1 MSNINNT
8 YRNLLD
14 KILTNG
20 QVYEDPNRKGVL
32 RKQIPSAVIQYNLVN
47 GYPIIGIK
55 QTYPKAA
62 FNEMKAF
69 TMGITT
75 LKGLHELGIKFWDQD
90 AFNYF
95 KRTEVA
101 INVSR
106 RPGHTEII
114 EITDDPKF
122 KNYFFDAVA
131 FGAIEGDLGKIY
143 SYQMRKWG
151 GYFDQL
157 DNVLE
162 RLKVSPRSTKN
173 VVTMWNPA
181 EADECA
187 LTPCHRDFEFLVEGL
202 NVYERKTWALNNFS
216 EGWCADAYDNV
227 KESEWSTHLDK
238 FNTPKYKLSIK
249 WNQHSVDTFL
259 GLPMNIMYY
268 ADMVYT
274 FAHYLNMV
282 PGRIEGH
289 LTNVHLYD
297 NTWDKAKDVLN
308 RSTGVT
314 FEPVHIET
322 SFPHHWENLDDYLR
336 QLDFDTNIKLTGYK
350 HLGRVDAEMLP
361 YSN

>member
-1 MSNINNT
+1 MSNINNI

-14 KILTNG
+14 EILTNG

-32 RKQIPSAVIQYNLVN
+32 RKQIPSAVIQYDLAN
-47 GYPIIGIK
+47 GYPIIGVK

-69 TMGITT
+69 TMGVTT
-75 LKGLHELGIKFWDQD
+75 LKGLHELGIRFWDQD

-95 KRTEVA
+95 KRTQKTLT
-101 INVSR
+101 VSTSE
-106 RPGHTEII
+106 TEHKQV
-114 EITDDPKF
+114 EITDEDEF
-122 KNYFFDAVA
+122 KNYFFSAVKL
-131 FGAIEGDLGKIY
+131 GSITGDLGKIY
-143 SYQMRKWG
+143 SYQMRNWG
-151 GYFDQL
+151 GHFDQL
-157 DNVLE
+157 NHVLE
-162 RLKVSPRSTKN
+162 RLKVNPRSTKN

-181 EADECA
+181 DANECA
-187 LTPCHRDFEFLVEGL
+187 LTPCHRDFEFLVEE
-202 NVYERKTWALNNFS
+202 VSSDE
-216 EGWCADAYDNV
+216 D
-227 KESEWSTHLDK
+227 
-238 FNTPKYKLSIK
+238 TPKYKLSIK

-268 ADMVYT
+268 ADMVYA
-274 FAHYLNMV
+274 FAHYLNMI

-322 SFPHHWENLDDYLR
+322 LFPHHWENLDDYLR
-336 QLDFDTNIKLTGYK
+336 QLDFDANIKLTGYK